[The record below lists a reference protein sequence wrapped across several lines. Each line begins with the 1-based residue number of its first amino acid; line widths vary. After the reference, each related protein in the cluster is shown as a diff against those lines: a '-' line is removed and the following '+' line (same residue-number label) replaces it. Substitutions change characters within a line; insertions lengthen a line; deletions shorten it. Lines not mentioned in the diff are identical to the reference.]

1 MPKDLRRVFNG
12 KSMLKKS
19 FKTNNSAFAQVELKR
34 INDYY
39 DDMVKTSGLTM
50 KVHNQNDHKIIK
62 SVIEMITQ
70 EDAFL
75 PCSFLL
81 ML

>member
-1 MPKDLRRVFNG
+1 MPKDLRSVFNG

-39 DDMVKTSGLTM
+39 DDILKTSGLTM
-50 KVHNQNDHKIIK
+50 KVHN
-62 SVIEMITQ
+62 
-70 EDAFL
+70 
-75 PCSFLL
+75 
-81 ML
+81 